1 MDKHVVV
8 FVGTHTEP
16 MEQLMVDCC
25 DPSLDLRFTE
35 PHFAAK
41 GEIADAE
48 ALIVSGYKVTAE
60 MMDSAPKLRMI
71 SNAGA
76 AFSCIDINA
85 AKERGIFACNVPG
98 KNAITTAEMTIAL
111 MLACWRRIPMVDR
124 RVKSG
129 EWHKYTYRHDSYEL
143 YGKTIGIVGAGRIGR
158 LVMERLQGW
167 GVNIIYFDPY
177 PMDPVLEEKYH
188 AKRVDLDT
196 LCREA
201 DAIALNCPLTDTT
214 RGMINMEKLKLMK
227 PTAIIVNEARGAVI
241 NLNDLAEALE
251 KGIIWG
257 AAIDVWEPEPCD
269 PNSPL
274 LKMEKV
280 ITTSHLGASTRESLI
295 RVYSE
300 VLANTAR
307 LFKDGRPENIQN
319 GL

>member
-1 MDKHVVV
+1 MDKHIVV
-8 FVGTHTEP
+8 FVGEHTEP
-16 MEQLMVDCC
+16 MERLMVECC
-25 DPSLDLRFTE
+25 DPSLDLRFTH
-35 PHFAAK
+35 PHFSTK

-60 MMDSAPKLRMI
+60 LMDSAPKLRMV
-71 SNAGA
+71 SNAGS
-76 AFSCIDINA
+76 AFSCIDIKA
-85 AKERGIFACNVPG
+85 AKERSIFACNCPD
-98 KNAITTAEMTIAL
+98 KNSITTAEMSIAL
-111 MLACWRRIPMVDR
+111 MLACWRRIPMVDH
-124 RVKSG
+124 RVKNG

-143 YGKTIGIVGAGRIGR
+143 YGKTIGIIGAGRIGR

-177 PMDPVLEEKYH
+177 PMTAEMEEKYH
-188 AKRVDLDT
+188 ARRVDLDT

-201 DAIALNCPLTDTT
+201 DAISLNCPLTDTT
-214 RGMINMEKLKLMK
+214 RNIINKEKLMLMK
-227 PTAIIVNEARGAVI
+227 PTTIIVNEARGACI
-241 NLNDLAEALE
+241 NLDDLAWALE
-251 KGIIWG
+251 NNVIWG

-280 ITTSHLGASTRESLI
+280 ITTSHLGGSTKEALV

-300 VLANTAR
+300 ALENTAR
-307 LFKDGRPENIQN
+307 LFKTGRPNNVQN